1 MIGTL
6 EPDLTVI
13 FSLYSETFFI
23 IIIII
28 IIITLKLEKQRT
40 VYWSKPNDNPLY

>member
-28 IIITLKLEKQRT
+28 TLKLEKQSNSILVKT
-40 VYWSKPNDNPLY
+40 